1 MDPKKASL
9 PSLPYDILHLIF
21 TQLDN
26 LRTEACKP
34 RRGRPQFPTNP
45 THYKYFPPVSEEL
58 PAKKP
63 HDSPRRAEKWR
74 IEQANLQEEFQY
86 AHRPPKKKRKDE
98 PPKVAPA
105 PFEGVSIFDGLSRT
119 NKALRELCA
128 PYLFK
133 NVVLASDDCLTIDRI
148 GFYADERQGWMLKHI
163 RSFRLMSTHLTWP
176 NSLGGN
182 TSKDLIPGLVA
193 TLIQLLRSIPNLQT
207 LHFIVEPSG
216 IISQFRSVLT
226 TSVPPITFPTVKHIY
241 INTDNE
247 YILPFLSSPEVGGL
261 ESFEYKAAYSI
272 KSANKVTFSTIGAT
286 DEEKETGLFGGMT
299 DERAVEVVK
308 GLAQVQKNSLRKIT
322 LSAFINDT
330 GIVQMVRAGLL
341 GNIRELILLYGIAAS
356 CAASL
361 SRLPHLRYIRF
372 GQDAEP
378 ISAKNPHC
386 YMSRRELLT
395 VVRSAKKLEEVW
407 HRDRFVCHVKRLVG
421 EGYDGTE
428 VNEDETWWMDT
439 WAPDGVG
446 SPGDRE
452 EALASAQWRS

>member
-1 MDPKKASL
+1 MDHKPPSL
-9 PSLPYDILHLIF
+9 PSLPYDILHLIL

-26 LRTEACKP
+26 FRIEASKP
-34 RRGRPQFPTNP
+34 RRGRPQIPTNP
-45 THYKYFPPVSEEL
+45 THYTYFRPVVEEL
-58 PAKKP
+58 PPKKP

-74 IEQANLQEEFQY
+74 IEQLNLNRSY
-86 AHRPPKKKRKDE
+86 DYSHPPSKRKTNE
-98 PPKVAPA
+98 TSKVAPA

-128 PYLFK
+128 PYIFK

-148 GFYADERQGWMLKHI
+148 EFYADEKQAWMLKYI
-163 RSFRLMSTHLTWP
+163 RSFRLLSTHVTWP

-182 TSKDLIPGLVA
+182 TSKDLVPDLAA
-193 TLIQLLRSIPNLQT
+193 TLIHLLHSIPYLQT
-207 LHFIVEPSG
+207 LHFIIDPSELV
-216 IISQFRSVLT
+216 SQFKNILT
-226 TSVPPITFPTVKHIY
+226 TTTPPINFPTVKHIY

-261 ESFEYKAAYSI
+261 ESFEYKAAYSL

-286 DEEKETGLFGGMT
+286 PEEKETGLFGGMT
-299 DERAVEVVK
+299 DARAVEVVK
-308 GLAQVQKNSLRKIT
+308 GLSGTQQNSLKKIT
-322 LSAFINDT
+322 LAAFINDT
-330 GIVQMVRAGLL
+330 GIVQMVKAGMLE
-341 GNIRELILLYGIAAS
+341 NIRELVLLYAVAAS
-356 CAASL
+356 CATSL
-361 SRLPHLRYIRF
+361 SHLPHLRYIRF
-372 GQDAEP
+372 GQDEDP

-421 EGYDGTE
+421 EGHDGTE
-428 VNEDETWWMDT
+428 VNENETWWMDT

-446 SPGDRE
+446 NPGDR
-452 EALASAQWRS
+452 